1 MCSQCE
7 TAGDEGT
14 LAIRFSF
21 DGGPAT
27 VSASMTVA
35 STHRRDS
42 VALGAAVGLVG
53 ITFGVLASTA
63 GLPLIK
69 AMAMS
74 LLVFT
79 GASQFAAVGV
89 MSSGG
94 SPVSAVGGAL
104 LLAARNSLYGMRLSE
119 RLTQHGW
126 KRIPGAH
133 WVIDETTAMSVA
145 QDDEVAATEA
155 FWWTGAA
162 LFFFW
167 NLGTAVGVVVGDA
180 IGDPEVYGLDAA
192 FPASF
197 VALLGPH
204 LASAPGRVAGLVGAS
219 IAIVAVPL
227 TPAGAP
233 ILLAALAIIPA
244 LLLPNPVA
252 VSPGATVEEAP

>member
-1 MCSQCE
+1 MS
-7 TAGDEGT
+7 
-14 LAIRFSF
+14 SSSS
-21 DGGPAT
+21 P
-27 VSASMTVA
+27 VA
-35 STHRRDS
+35 AVTSTHRRDS
-42 VALGAAVGLVG
+42 VVLGAAVGLVG

-63 GLPLIK
+63 GLSFAK

-89 MSSGG
+89 ISSGG
-94 SPVSAVGGAL
+94 SPISAVGGAL

-119 RLTQHGW
+119 RLAKHGW

-133 WVIDETTAMSVA
+133 WVIDETTAMSIA

-162 LFFFW
+162 LYVFW
-167 NLGTAVGVVVGDA
+167 NLGTAVGLLVGDV
-180 IGDPEVYGLDAA
+180 IGDPNVWGLDAA

-204 LASAPGRVAGLVGAS
+204 LSTAPGRVAGFVGAA
-219 IAIVAVPL
+219 IAIVAVPF

-233 ILLAALAIIPA
+233 ILLAVLAIGPA
-244 LLLPNPVA
+244 LMVRDHAATSDRKAVA
-252 VSPGATVEEAP
+252 